1 MENAKPQVKQEE
13 TRQAYQ
19 APKLEYQGQ
28 WETVVGYSR
37 KNNW

>member
-1 MENAKPQVKQEE
+1 MEKIKTETKQEE

-37 KNNW
+37 KNN